1 MFDGRWRN
9 GVDRTTSPI
18 GQALHRHGIT
28 ADVLTATGLISATAT
43 GVLVATGHLH
53 WAVVM
58 LIVTGM
64 HDLLDGPVAKAAGTA
79 SVRGAFFDSVTDRVA
94 DAVIMLGAS
103 WYLLNQGEGHLALL
117 PMAIL
122 AVTSLVSYERAKAE
136 SLGLEAKGGLMERG
150 ERMFVFGV
158 GLLSTDIFVPVL
170 WVLFILISFT
180 AIARFVKVW
189 NAASGRDAVIR
200 RRLEAWREGRVD
212 SRWRTWRESRESAH
226 SAGRI
231 RFEGLRTPRT
241 RTTSGAPVGRW
252 RARRQEALSSRS
264 GRTMRERRR
273 ATRAHGNAGPGPT
286 AGGTAGPGNSTW
298 SGTTRRRTARRTTP
312 PSAPG
317 SSGASS

>member
-1 MFDGRWRN
+1 MFDGRWRD
-9 GVDRTTSPI
+9 GVDRTTGPV

-43 GVLVATGHLH
+43 AALVATGHLH
-53 WAVVM
+53 LAIIM
-58 LIVTGM
+58 LIITGL

-94 DAVIMLGAS
+94 DAVVMFGAS
-103 WYLLNQGEGHLALL
+103 WYLLSQGDGHLALL

-122 AVTSLVSYERAKAE
+122 AVTALVSYERAKAE
-136 SLGLEAKGGLMERG
+136 SLGLQARGGLMERG
-150 ERMFVFGV
+150 ERMFLFGV
-158 GLLSTDIFVPVL
+158 GCLSSAIFVPVL
-170 WVLFILISFT
+170 WILLVLVSFT

-200 RRLEAWREGRVD
+200 RRIEAWREGRVD
-212 SRWRTWRESRESAH
+212 SRWRSWRETRQTS
-226 SAGRI
+226 GRPP
-231 RFEGLRTPRT
+231 RAPRT

-273 ATRAHGNAGPGPT
+273 LARAQHATSQRRFTG
-286 AGGTAGPGNSTW
+286 
-298 SGTTRRRTARRTTP
+298 RRTP
-312 PSAPG
+312 PRAPG
-317 SSGASS
+317 ASA

>member
-1 MFDGRWRN
+1 
-9 GVDRTTSPI
+9 V
-18 GQALHRHGIT
+18 
-28 ADVLTATGLISATAT
+28 SATAT

-53 WAVVM
+53 WAIVM
-58 LIVTGM
+58 LIITGM

-103 WYLLNQGEGHLALL
+103 WYLVNQGEGHLALL

-122 AVTSLVSYERAKAE
+122 GVTSLVSYERAKAE
-136 SLGLEAKGGLMERG
+136 SLGLQAKGGLMERG

-158 GLLSTDIFVPVL
+158 ACLSADIFVPVL

-180 AIARFVKVW
+180 AISRFVKVW

-212 SRWRTWRESRESAH
+212 SRWRTWRESRESAAH
-226 SAGRI
+226 AAGRV
-231 RFEGLRTPRT
+231 RRDGLRTPGT

-273 ATRAHGNAGPGPT
+273 AARSHRTGTTGSGNG
-286 AGGTAGPGNSTW
+286 TW
-298 SGTTRRRTARRTTP
+298 SGGSRRRTTRRLTP

>member
-53 WAVVM
+53 WAAVM
-58 LIVTGM
+58 LIVTGL

-103 WYLLNQGEGHLALL
+103 WYLLNRGEGHLALL

-122 AVTSLVSYERAKAE
+122 GVTSLVSYERAKAE
-136 SLGLEAKGGLMERG
+136 SLGLQAKGGLMERG

-158 GLLSTDIFVPVL
+158 GCLSADIFVPVL

-226 SAGRI
+226 SSGRS
-231 RFEGLRTPRT
+231 LRTPRT
-241 RTTSGAPVGRW
+241 RTIPGAPVGRW

-264 GRTMRERRR
+264 GRTLRGRRR
-273 ATRAHGNAGPGPT
+273 ATRAHRPSGPGT
-286 AGGTAGPGNSTW
+286 GTW
-298 SGTTRRRTARRTTP
+298 SGGPRRRTTRRTTP
-312 PSAPG
+312 PG
-317 SSGASS
+317 SPDASS

>member
-28 ADVLTATGLISATAT
+28 ADVLTATGLLSATAT

-53 WAVVM
+53 WAIVM

-103 WYLLNQGEGHLALL
+103 WYLLNRGEGHLALL

-122 AVTSLVSYERAKAE
+122 AVTALVSYERAKAE
-136 SLGLEAKGGLMERG
+136 SLGLQAKGGLMERG
-150 ERMFVFGV
+150 ERMFLFGV
-158 GLLSTDIFVPVL
+158 GCLSVDIFVPIL
-170 WVLFILISFT
+170 WTLFILISFT

-226 SAGRI
+226 SSGRI
-231 RFEGLRTPRT
+231 RLDGLRTP

-252 RARRQEALSSRS
+252 RARRQEAPSSRS
-264 GRTMRERRR
+264 SRTMRERRR
-273 ATRAHGNAGPGPT
+273 ASRGHRTGSSGLGNGAGNGWY
-286 AGGTAGPGNSTW
+286 GTS
-298 SGTTRRRTARRTTP
+298 RRLTGRRTTP
-312 PSAPG
+312 PSAPP
-317 SSGASS
+317 GASS